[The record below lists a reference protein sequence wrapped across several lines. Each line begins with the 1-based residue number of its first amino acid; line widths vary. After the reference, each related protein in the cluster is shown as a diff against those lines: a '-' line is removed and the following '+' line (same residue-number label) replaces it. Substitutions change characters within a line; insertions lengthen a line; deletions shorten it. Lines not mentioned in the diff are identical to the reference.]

1 MKNYKN
7 YIIAI
12 LLIIGGIYLIIKPNM
27 TFQNLIFYVGL
38 IMLIVGIPK
47 VLVSITSSLSMLMP
61 GSYFLSGGLTALF
74 GLILM
79 LNKSSAVNIVPKII
93 GAWLIIT
100 SLSNIALYLNLNS
113 KTKGKDI
120 KDLIKN
126 IVILVLGILC
136 LTTPIITIIFVGSVV
151 GLILI
156 AAGIYMIITT
166 YQNKNVYKVKIK

>member
-12 LLIIGGIYLIIKPNM
+12 LLIIGGIYLVIKPNM

-38 IMLIVGIPK
+38 IMLIVGISK

-113 KTKGKDI
+113 KTKDI
-120 KDLIKN
+120 KELIKN

-136 LTTPIITIIFVGSVV
+136 LTTPIVTIIFVGSVV
-151 GLILI
+151 GFILI

>member
-12 LLIIGGIYLIIKPNM
+12 LLIIGGIYLVIKPNM

-38 IMLIVGIPK
+38 IMLIVGISK

-113 KTKGKDI
+113 KTKDI
-120 KDLIKN
+120 KELIKN
-126 IVILVLGILC
+126 IVILFLGILC
-136 LTTPIITIIFVGSVV
+136 LTTPIITIIFVGYVV

>member
-12 LLIIGGIYLIIKPNM
+12 LLIIGGIYLVIKPNM

-38 IMLIVGIPK
+38 IMLIVGISK

-93 GAWLIIT
+93 GAWLIIA

-113 KTKGKDI
+113 KTKDI
-120 KDLIKN
+120 KELIKN

-136 LTTPIITIIFVGSVV
+136 LTTPIVTIIFVGSVV

>member
-12 LLIIGGIYLIIKPNM
+12 LLIIGGIYLVIKPNM

-38 IMLIVGIPK
+38 IMLIVGISK

-113 KTKGKDI
+113 KTKDI
-120 KDLIKN
+120 KELIKN

>member
-12 LLIIGGIYLIIKPNM
+12 LLIIGGIYLVIKPNM

-38 IMLIVGIPK
+38 IMLIVGISK

-113 KTKGKDI
+113 KTKDI
-120 KDLIKN
+120 KELIKN

-136 LTTPIITIIFVGSVV
+136 LTTPIVTIIFVGSVV

>member
-12 LLIIGGIYLIIKPNM
+12 LLIIGGIYLVIKPNM

-38 IMLIVGIPK
+38 IMLIVGISK
-47 VLVSITSSLSMLMP
+47 VLVSITSSLSILMP

-100 SLSNIALYLNLNS
+100 SLSSQNFLAQKSVATMFVLAKFLFSKNS
-113 KTKGKDI
+113 IPLKFLSKYAFKTS
-120 KDLIKN
+120 L
-126 IVILVLGILC
+126 L
-136 LTTPIITIIFVGSVV
+136 
-151 GLILI
+151 
-156 AAGIYMIITT
+156 
-166 YQNKNVYKVKIK
+166 